1 MCRIV
6 FLLLMGQKLDIIT
19 GFRYGCLDFF
29 TNEYQLFHSYNGW
42 FFSYFML
49 CYPVDSTLTHVNRID
64 TFDGNGF

>member
-29 TNEYQLFHSYNGW
+29 TNEYQLFHSYNGCS
-42 FFSYFML
+42 FLAIL
-49 CYPVDSTLTHVNRID
+49 CFVIWLIRL
-64 TFDGNGF
+64 